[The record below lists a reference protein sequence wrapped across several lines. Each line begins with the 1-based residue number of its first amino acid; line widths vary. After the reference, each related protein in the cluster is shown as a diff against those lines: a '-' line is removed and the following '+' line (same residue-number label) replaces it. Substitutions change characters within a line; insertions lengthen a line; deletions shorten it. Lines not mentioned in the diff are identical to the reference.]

1 MHLAQSFKTK
11 LKQKKSKLVNENKSY
26 PKWNENKR
34 RERWGSIHNF
44 LLFPVLLTNGISD
57 HHNVSEKQNKKKK
70 RTEIKK
76 N

>member
-34 RERWGSIHNF
+34 RAIGKLNVF
-44 LLFPVLLTNGISD
+44 YLLMSQ
-57 HHNVSEKQNKKKK
+57 EKMTKVVF
-70 RTEIKK
+70 I
-76 N
+76 

>member
-34 RERWGSIHNF
+34 RERKQLAINF
-44 LLFPVLLTNGISD
+44 YD
-57 HHNVSEKQNKKKK
+57 KKKMY
-70 RTEIKK
+70 
-76 N
+76 NYNAH